1 MGILVWEE
9 DEMKWIKDSL
19 TYCPDTGRL
28 RWKER
33 FSNRVAKDLLVSS
46 LDGNGYVRVSH
57 IFNGKRRT
65 FKGHRVGWFL
75 HYGYQPTMLDHIN
88 QDKSDNRIIN
98 LRECSMTKNLGNQKP
113 SNVLG
118 IKGVVKKRDGKYQ
131 ARCFKV
137 HLGLFDDPIDAAKAY
152 DAEAI
157 KVFGEFAYTNKQ
169 HGVY

>member
-1 MGILVWEE
+1 MGIKVWEE
-9 DEMKWIKDSL
+9 YEMKWIRDSL

-28 RWKER
+28 RWKKR
-33 FSNRVAKDLLVSS
+33 FNNRVAKDLLVNN
-46 LDGNGYVRVSH
+46 LDGNGYTCVYH
-57 IFNGKRRT
+57 TFNNKIRS

-75 HYGYQPTMLDHIN
+75 HYGYQPAMLDHIN

-98 LRECSMTKNLGNQKP
+98 LRECDMTKNLGNQKP
-113 SNVLG
+113 SGVLD
-118 IKGVVKKRDGKYQ
+118 IKGVTKKSGDKYQ
-131 ARCFKV
+131 ARCRQV